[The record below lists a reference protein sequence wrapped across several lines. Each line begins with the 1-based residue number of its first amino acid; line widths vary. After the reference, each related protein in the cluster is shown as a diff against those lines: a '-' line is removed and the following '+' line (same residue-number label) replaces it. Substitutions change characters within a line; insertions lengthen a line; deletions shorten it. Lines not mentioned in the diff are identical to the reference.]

1 MRINEDFI
9 DRISDDDMTQ
19 DVNPDESPKGVHPEL
34 YDRMLLLTSNS
45 PITKTM
51 LSHLCHRYEVLT
63 NSDDY
68 IAEEAYDPAY
78 GARPVKRFIQ
88 SHIETEIAGLII
100 KGDVTDGCTIKIGAD
115 ESGLTFEV
123 K

>member
-1 MRINEDFI
+1 MFSPLTRDQIIGIIELSMKDLMKRLEARDI
-9 DRISDDDMTQ
+9 TLEMT
-19 DVNPDESPKGVHPEL
+19 PEA
-34 YDRMLLLTSNS
+34 DG
-45 PITKTM
+45 
-51 LSHLCHRYEVLT
+51 
-63 NSDDY
+63 Y

-88 SHIETEIAGLII
+88 SHIETEIAGMII